1 MLTAEQIAQLEAAPL
16 SESRNRVKRARDI
29 AKLQQL
35 RVCRAVG
42 LSQPYLSAI
51 ERGDYRELPLETC
64 RSLSGFYGC
73 AIEVL
78 FPAPSSDE
86 ADASQLVLPM
96 VRGAARR

>member
-1 MLTAEQIAQLEAAPL
+1 MLTPEQVTRLEAEPF
-16 SESRNRVKRARDI
+16 ESRNRVKRARDI

-51 ERGDYRELPLETC
+51 ERGDYSELPLETC
-64 RSLSGFYGC
+64 RTLATFFGC

-78 FPAPSSDE
+78 FPAASE
-86 ADASQLVLPM
+86 ADDTDASQLVLPI
-96 VRGAARR
+96 ARRAVGR